1 MIENMIC
8 KYFARYYHV
17 LQNKQFF
24 YVFKNIK
31 LFVGKIRIYHAIRGG
46 K

>member
-17 LQNKQFF
+17 LQKKQICSVVKKIGSLKITMRINNANK
-24 YVFKNIK
+24 K
-31 LFVGKIRIYHAIRGG
+31 
-46 K
+46 